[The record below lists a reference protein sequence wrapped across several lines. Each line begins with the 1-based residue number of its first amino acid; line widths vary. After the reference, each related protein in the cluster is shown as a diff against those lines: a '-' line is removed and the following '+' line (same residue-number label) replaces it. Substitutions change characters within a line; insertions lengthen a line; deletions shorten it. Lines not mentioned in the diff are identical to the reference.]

1 MEENKIQNKLPN
13 QEIDYFKIGKIL
25 LSRWYWIAG
34 SLIICMIV
42 ANVYLWYTPK
52 TYATSGGTMKFEEKK
67 SEISDLTGGVT
78 TTADRTTSRIQ
89 TETIVLQSTPLLLN
103 AIKQLDYRISF
114 YIKGRLVNRTN
125 DLYPV
130 KPLDVQLVKFD
141 TLNFFHGLITFQP
154 VDNNSFSLIYK
165 LNDKEYQKV
174 YQYNVPF
181 VIGPTA
187 FNIKYPGKISRT
199 SVFLFKLNAPE
210 ELVGRVRAG
219 FRTQETAKNSNIIA
233 LQETDSNPQ
242 FAADI
247 LNSIMKQYLLY
258 DAEQRRLSATQMITF
273 IDGQLDFLGG
283 EVKGSANSIAEYK
296 GKTKIMDVTAAS
308 SLALGKASELETQR
322 SALKIELLGLSKL
335 RQQMLEDKGSLTVD
349 TAIAGAASTEL
360 GQFVTNINT
369 LIAQRNSLQKT
380 FINNTSYIKDVDQQI
395 LQNKSSALSAINSAY
410 DLLQNKLKYLDQ
422 EAGPIEQQIEA
433 MPIAERDLITLKRG
447 FDINDKV
454 YSFLSEKKLDAQ
466 INSAGVLPGA
476 TIIDFAGVN
485 PNPVSPDE
493 HAIHQSAITIG
504 FVIGLGLIILIRI
517 LNPFIYDKE
526 TIESLTTIP
535 ILGII
540 RKFPE
545 PIDEDSTQILAISKP
560 RSIFAESVRSVR
572 TNLSFLSSE
581 KASKV
586 ICITSEVA
594 GEGKSFVAVNLASTL
609 SIIDKKVILIAA
621 DLRRSKIHKTFNVP
635 NDKGLSSYLAN
646 QCSLEDIILHS
657 QQESLDFIVS
667 GPVPPNPS
675 ELLHTSKMTALIEE
689 LKLIY
694 DVIMFDTAPIGLVS
708 DAIPLIRMS
717 DINIFVIRSGKSKF
731 YSATVPQR
739 IAQEYH
745 LDNTCIILNAF
756 SEDLLHSRYYT
767 TKFTGE
773 QYGTRYYYYSDYSG
787 YESSG
792 YYLDSEKN
800 KWWNIKSWFKK

>member
-1 MEENKIQNKLPN
+1 MEDNKTQNKLPN

-34 SLIICMIV
+34 SLIICMII

-114 YIKGRLVNRTN
+114 YIKGRLVNRTS

-141 TLNFFHGLITFQP
+141 SLDFYHGLITFQP
-154 VDNNSFSLIYK
+154 VDESKFSLQYN
-165 LNDKEYQKV
+165 LDGKETQKV
-174 YQYNVPF
+174 YNYGQPF
-181 VIGPTA
+181 IIGPTA
-187 FNIKYPGKISRT
+187 FNIKYPGKISKT
-199 SVFLFKLNAPE
+199 SVFLFKLNSAD
-210 ELVGRVRAG
+210 ELVGRVRGG
-219 FRTQETAKNSNIIA
+219 FRTAETAKNSNIIA

-258 DAEQRRLSATQMITF
+258 DAEQRRQSASQMIEF
-273 IDGQLDFLGG
+273 IDSQLDFLSG

-308 SLALGKASELETQR
+308 GLALQKASDIETQR
-322 SALKIELLGLSKL
+322 STLKIELLGLSQL
-335 RQQMLEDKGSLTVD
+335 RQAMLSDKGNLTVD
-349 TAIAGAASTEL
+349 SATTGTAAPEL
-360 GQFVTNINT
+360 GQYITNINT
-369 LIAQRNSLQKT
+369 LLVQRQGLLKT
-380 FINNTSYIKDVDQQI
+380 FNNNAQSVKDINQQI
-395 LQNKSSALSAINSAY
+395 LQSKSSALGSINVAY
-410 DLLQNKLKYLDQ
+410 DLLQNKLKYLDAQ
-422 EAGPIEQQIEA
+422 FGPIEQQIES
-433 MPIAERDLITLKRG
+433 MPIAERDLINLKRG

-466 INSAGVLPGA
+466 INSAGILPGA
-476 TIIDFAGVN
+476 TIVDYAQ
-485 PNPVSPDE
+485 PNSTPVSPNE
-493 HAIHQSAITIG
+493 HSIHQSAIILG

-572 TNLSFLSSE
+572 TNLSFLASE
-581 KASKV
+581 KLSKV

-635 NDKGLSSYLAN
+635 NDKGLSNYLAN
-646 QCSLEDIILHS
+646 QCKLDEIILHS
-657 QQESLDFIVS
+657 QQGALDFMVS

-675 ELLHTSKMTALIEE
+675 ELLHTTRMAALIEE
-689 LKLIY
+689 LRSRY

-745 LDNTCIILNAF
+745 LDNTSIILNAF

-773 QYGTRYYYYSDYSG
+773 QYGSRYYYYSDYTG

-792 YYLDSEKN
+792 YYLDSEKA

>member
-52 TYATSGGTMKFEEKK
+52 TYASGYGSMKFEEKK

-78 TTADRTTSRIQ
+78 TTADRTASRIQ

-114 YIKGRLVNRTN
+114 YIKGRLVNRTSE
-125 DLYPV
+125 LYPE

-141 TLNFFHGLITFQP
+141 TLDFFHGLITFQP
-154 VDNNSFSLIYK
+154 VDDNRFTLLYN
-165 LNDKEYQKV
+165 LNGKENQKT
-174 YQYNVPF
+174 YSYNQPF
-181 VIGPTA
+181 IIGPTA
-187 FNIKYPGKISRT
+187 FNVRYPGKLSKT
-199 SVFLFKLNAPE
+199 SVFLFKLNSAD
-210 ELVGRVRAG
+210 ELVGRVRGG
-219 FRTQETAKNSNIIA
+219 FRTSETAKNSNIIA

-247 LNSIMKQYLLY
+247 LNSIMKEYLVY
-258 DAEQRRLSATQMITF
+258 DSEQRRLSASQMIEF
-273 IDGQLDFLGG
+273 IDSQLDLLGG
-283 EVKGSANSIAEYK
+283 EVKGSANEIAEYK
-296 GKTKIMDVTAAS
+296 GKTKIMDVSSAS
-308 SLALGKASELETQR
+308 GIALQKASELETER
-322 SALKIELLGLSKL
+322 STLKIQLLGL
-335 RQQMLEDKGSLTVD
+335 QQLKQAMLTDKGNLTVD
-349 TAIAGAASTEL
+349 SSATGSAVPEL
-360 GQFVTNINT
+360 SQFVININS
-369 LIAQRNSLQKT
+369 LLNQRQNLLKT
-380 FINNTSYIKDVDQQI
+380 FNNKFQSVKDINQQI
-395 LQNKSSALSAINSAY
+395 LQAKSNAISTINSAY
-410 DLLQNKLKYLDQ
+410 NLLQNKLKYLDAQ
-422 EAGPIEQQIEA
+422 AGPIEQQIEA
-433 MPIAERDLITLKRG
+433 MPIAERDLVNLKRG

-466 INSAGVLPGA
+466 INSAGILPGA
-476 TIIDFAGVN
+476 TIIDFAQ
-485 PNPVSPDE
+485 PNFTPVSPDE
-493 HAIHQSAITIG
+493 HAIHQTAITIG
-504 FVIGLGLIILIRI
+504 FMIGLGLIVLIRI

-581 KASKV
+581 KLSKV

-609 SIIDKKVILIAA
+609 SIIDKKVVLIAA

-635 NDKGLSSYLAN
+635 NDKGLSNYLAN
-646 QCSLEDIILHS
+646 QCTLDDIILHS
-657 QQESLDFIVS
+657 EQGALDFMVS

-675 ELLHTSKMTALIEE
+675 ELLHTTRMTALIDE
-689 LKLIY
+689 LKLRY

-745 LDNTCIILNAF
+745 WIIHV
-756 SEDLLHSRYYT
+756 SY
-767 TKFTGE
+767 
-773 QYGTRYYYYSDYSG
+773 
-787 YESSG
+787 
-792 YYLDSEKN
+792 
-800 KWWNIKSWFKK
+800 

>member
-34 SLIICMIV
+34 SLIICMIM

-52 TYATSGGTMKFEEKK
+52 SYATTATMKFEEKK

-78 TTADRTTSRIQ
+78 TTAERNTSRIQ
-89 TETIVLQSTPLLLN
+89 SETIVLQSTALILN
-103 AIKQLDYRISF
+103 AIKQLDYRISY
-114 YIKGRLVNRTN
+114 YIKGRLVNRTSE
-125 DLYPV
+125 LYPQ
-130 KPLDVQLVKFD
+130 KPLNVELVKFD
-141 TLNFFHGLITFQP
+141 SLDFFHGLITFQP
-154 VDNNSFSLIYK
+154 IDNNRFSLQYK
-165 LNDKEYQKV
+165 LGEKEYQKE
-174 YQYNVPF
+174 YSYNDPF
-181 VIGPTA
+181 TIGPTS
-187 FNIKYPGKISRT
+187 FDIRYPGKLSKT
-199 SVFLFKLNAPE
+199 SVFLFKLNSPE
-210 ELVGRVRAG
+210 ELIGRVRSG
-219 FRTQETAKNSNIIA
+219 FRTAETAKNSNIIS

-247 LNSIMKQYLLY
+247 LNSIMTQYLLY
-258 DAEQRRLSATQMITF
+258 DKEQKQQSATNMIEF
-273 IDGQLDFLGG
+273 IDNQLEFLSGQ
-283 EVKGSANSIAEYK
+283 VKGSANAIAEYK
-296 GKTKIMDVTAAS
+296 GKTRIMDVTAAS
-308 SLALGKASELETQR
+308 AAAITKTNDLESQRLLLRTQ
-322 SALKIELLGLSKL
+322 LLGFDKL
-335 RQQMLEDKGSLTVD
+335 KQQMLNDKGDLSVD
-349 TAIAGAASTEL
+349 TSSSAGVAPEL
-360 GQFVTNINT
+360 TQYVDNINT
-369 LIAQRNSLQKT
+369 LIARRNDMLKKFTQDSKYVKA
-380 FINNTSYIKDVDQQI
+380 INQQI
-395 LQNKSSALSAINSAY
+395 LQSKANALATIDLSYS
-410 DLLQNKLKYLDQ
+410 LLQSKLKYLDGM
-422 EAGPIEQQIEA
+422 AANINQQLA
-433 MPIAERDLITLKRG
+433 ALPLAQRDLITLQRG

-466 INSAGVLPGA
+466 INSAGILPGA
-476 TIIDFAGVN
+476 SIVDYAGVN
-485 PNPVSPDE
+485 TDPVSPNE
-493 HAIHQSAITIG
+493 HEIHQTAITIG
-504 FVIGLGLIILIRI
+504 FLIGLGLIILIRI
-517 LNPFIYDKE
+517 LNPYIYDKE

-572 TNLSFLSSE
+572 TNLSFLASE
-581 KASKV
+581 KASKI

-635 NDKGLSSYLAN
+635 NDKGLSNYLAN
-646 QCSLEDIILHS
+646 QCKLDDIILHS
-657 QQESLDFIVS
+657 QQESLDFMVS

-675 ELLHTSKMTALIEE
+675 ELLHTTRMTGLIDE
-689 LKLIY
+689 LKLRY

-773 QYGTRYYYYSDYSG
+773 QYGTRYYYYSDYTG

-792 YYLDSEKN
+792 YYLDGDKT
-800 KWWNIKSWFKK
+800 KWWNLKSWFKK